1 MLLGES
7 SKDLKESVKTSFN
20 RVKEHI
26 LSLESAIK
34 ENREFFIKQNEV
46 ILHLKYQIE
55 LLMSEFS
62 DLKEEINS
70 LKISSGNEGVINNHQ
85 QSSSTIINDNQQSTT
100 VNNSHQ
106 QSTIKQS
113 EMPKNDQISENLE
126 DLQTID
132 DNQQSSTMINSE
144 QVINTKKPLVDI
156 KKELEQTFNVLT
168 DREFSVFM
176 AVYQLEEQLPDVT
189 YSDVSKLLKITEMT
203 TRGYINSLMSKRLPI
218 EKRRVYNRKVSLGI
232 NKEFRELNLASFLL
246 TLRLPKTNFMPQ
258 KTLKNF

>member
-1 MLLGES
+1 MLMGES
-7 SKDLKESVKTSFN
+7 SKNLKESVKTSFS

-26 LSLESAIK
+26 LELESAIK

-46 ILHLKYQIE
+46 ILHLKSQIG
-55 LLMSEFS
+55 LLMCEFN
-62 DLKEEINS
+62 DLREEINS
-70 LKISSGNEGVINNHQ
+70 LKVSSGNGGVINNHQ
-85 QSSSTIINDNQQSTT
+85 QSSSTIINNSQQSST
-100 VNNSHQ
+100 VINDQQ

-113 EMPKNDQISENLE
+113 ETPKNNQISENFE
-126 DLQTID
+126 DLQVIE
-132 DNQQSSTMINSE
+132 DNQQSSTIINNG
-144 QVINTKKPLVDI
+144 QGLNIKKPIADM

-189 YSDVSKLLKITEMT
+189 YSDVSKMLKITEMT
-203 TRGYINSLMSKRLPI
+203 TRGYINSLMSKKLPL

-232 NKEFRELNLASFLL
+232 NREFRELNLASFLL
-246 TLRLPKTNFMPQ
+246 TLRLPKANFMPQ